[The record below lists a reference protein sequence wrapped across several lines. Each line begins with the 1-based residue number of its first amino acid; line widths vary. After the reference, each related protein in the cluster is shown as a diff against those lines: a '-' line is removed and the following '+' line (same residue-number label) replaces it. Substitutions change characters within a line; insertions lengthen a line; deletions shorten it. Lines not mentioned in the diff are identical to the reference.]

1 MPIHSFLAVPA
12 RILLAVLA
20 LCAAAAAAATWG
32 ALQTPWLGIAFTV
45 DEAGSVRARGLS
57 GGPAHGLEDGASRL
71 TLSRPGERTGLDVEP
86 DDLIEEP
93 DFFDEYAR
101 MNRFFDRQAKFRALL
116 GGPVRAEWTR
126 VDGSRAAEVWTPA
139 TRPLGSLPATFWF
152 QLVVSFAGCLIACW
166 VWALRPTD
174 LGAGMFAL
182 TGLAF
187 PAFAVPAAVYSSRE
201 LALGGELF
209 HALSAANHAG
219 AFMFGCA
226 LLAVFLCYPRRLVP
240 VGALWALPVVYGAW
254 WLADT
259 MQWLPSQNWTRMGIM
274 SEMLGAIA
282 LAGVQ
287 WRMSRGR
294 PLDRAALR
302 WLALSMLVG
311 SGLFVFSTTGS
322 KVLGFFPPISQGYAF
337 GYFLIIYV
345 GLAFGLRRYRLFDL
359 DRWAYRILLWLA
371 GALAVVLMD
380 AALIVWLR
388 WNPAF
393 SMGVSLLLCGWLYF
407 PFRQWLWRRLTGARG
422 ARVDSTFPEL
432 IRIAFSPSRG
442 EQERRWD
449 ALLGQL
455 FDPLDIRRLAHAE
468 AEDPRSATLLESG
481 QALWVPSC
489 GGLEARVLRLAD
501 RGRRLFAPHDVELAA
516 SLSSLVQKAG
526 EGRDSYERGVREER
540 HRIAQDMHDDIGA
553 RLLMLIHQASRAGDG
568 VAADVARAAMSDL
581 RTTLS
586 ALEGHSQPLA
596 DALADW
602 RAEMAT
608 RCDAAGVDFVWNEF
622 VPAMPLPDMQSA
634 LPARMK
640 ATLERAL
647 REGLSNALK
656 HGGPTRIE
664 VEVRAGNGRL
674 DIVMVDDG
682 MRGSGRS
689 APVAGPASIGLGL
702 AGMRRRLAEY
712 QGVVGLERG
721 EDGCILRICLPLGP
735 GNSAVASVEPAAPAE
750 VRA

>member
-1 MPIHSFLAVPA
+1 MPITQFLAVPV
-12 RILLAVLA
+12 RILLAALA
-20 LCAAAAAAATWG
+20 LCAAAIVATTWG
-32 ALQTPWLGIAFTV
+32 ALQTPWLGIEFSL
-45 DEAGSVRARGLS
+45 DEARESVLARGLP
-57 GGPAHGLEDGASRL
+57 GGPAHALEAGGSRL
-71 TLSRPGERTGLDVEP
+71 VLSRPGESGGLAIEP

-93 DFFDEYAR
+93 DFFDAYTR
-101 MNRFFDRQAKFRALL
+101 MDRFFDRQSRFRALL
-116 GGPVRAEWTR
+116 DGPVQAEWVR
-126 VDGSRAAEVWTPA
+126 ADGSRAAGIWTPGA
-139 TRPLGSLPATFWF
+139 RPLESLPATFWF
-152 QLVVSFAGCLIACW
+152 QLAVSWAGCLIACW

-174 LGAGMFAL
+174 LGAAMFAL

-209 HALSAANHAG
+209 RWLSAANHAG

-240 VGALWALPVVYGAW
+240 AAALWALPAVYGTW

-259 MQWLPSQNWTRMGIM
+259 LQWLPSQNWTRMGIM
-274 SEMLGAIA
+274 SEMLGAIV

-287 WRMSRGR
+287 WRLSRGR

-322 KVLGFFPPISQGYAF
+322 KVLGFFPPVSQGYAF

-422 ARVDSTFPEL
+422 ARVETSFPDL

-442 EQERRWD
+442 EQERRWE

-455 FDPLDIRRLAHAE
+455 FDPLDIRRIAHVE
-468 AEDPRSATLLESG
+468 ADDPPVAVLLESG
-481 QALWVPSC
+481 QALWVPPC

-501 RGRRLFAPHDVELAA
+501 RGRRLFAPYDAELAA
-516 SLSSLVQKAG
+516 SLASLVEKAG

-586 ALEGHSQPLA
+586 ALEGRSLPLA

-602 RAEMAT
+602 RAEMAA
-608 RCDAAGVDFVWNEF
+608 RCDAAGVGFGWNEF
-622 VPAMPLPDMQSA
+622 VPAMPMPEMQSA

-647 REGLSNALK
+647 REGLSNALR
-656 HGGPTRIE
+656 HGGPTRIA
-664 VEVRAGNGRL
+664 VEVRAAGGRL
-674 DIVMVDDG
+674 DIAMADDG
-682 MRGSGRS
+682 VRGAGRS
-689 APVAGPASIGLGL
+689 APPVSGPAGVGLGL
-702 AGMRRRLAEY
+702 SGMRRRLGEY
-712 QGVVGLERG
+712 QGGVTLERG
-721 EDGCILRICLPLGP
+721 EDGCVLSIFVPLGSGAGP
-735 GNSAVASVEPAAPAE
+735 SAEQAAPAE
-750 VRA
+750 AQA

>member
-1 MPIHSFLAVPA
+1 MPITQFLAVPA

-20 LCAAAAAAATWG
+20 LCTAVIVVATWG
-32 ALQTPWLGIAFTV
+32 ALQTPWLGIVFSV
-45 DEAGSVRARGLS
+45 DETDDSVLARGLP
-57 GGPAHGLEDGASRL
+57 GGPAGSLGKGATRL
-71 TLSRPGERTGLDVEP
+71 VLSRPDGTGSLAVEP

-101 MNRFFDRQAKFRALL
+101 MDRFFARQGGFRALL
-116 GGPVRAEWTR
+116 DGPVRVEWLHA
-126 VDGSRAAEVWTPA
+126 DGTHTAEVWTPRA
-139 TRPLGSLPATFWF
+139 RPLESLPATFWF
-152 QLVVSFAGCLIACW
+152 QLAVSCAGCLIACW

-174 LGAGMFAL
+174 LGAGVFAL

-209 HALSAANHAG
+209 RWLSAANHAG

-240 VGALWALPVVYGAW
+240 AAALWALPVLYGAW

-259 MQWLPSQNWTRMGIM
+259 LRWLPSQNWTRMGIM
-274 SEMLGAIA
+274 SEMLGAIV

-287 WRMSRGR
+287 WRLSRGR

-311 SGLFVFSTTGS
+311 SGLFVFSTAGS
-322 KVLGFFPPISQGYAF
+322 KVLGFFPPVSQGYAF

-422 ARVDSTFPEL
+422 ARVETAFPDL

-449 ALLGQL
+449 TLLGQL
-455 FDPLDIRRLAHAE
+455 FDPLDVRRVSHVE
-468 AEDPRSATLLESG
+468 AGDPSAAALLESG
-481 QALWVPSC
+481 QALWIPPC

-501 RGRRLFAPHDVELAA
+501 RGRRLFAPPDAELADSLA
-516 SLSSLVQKAG
+516 SLVERAG

-553 RLLMLIHQASRAGDG
+553 RLLMLIHQASRVGDG
-568 VAADVARAAMSDL
+568 VAADVARAAMGDL

-586 ALEGHSQPLA
+586 ALEGRSLPLA

-602 RAEMAT
+602 RAELAA
-608 RCDAAGVDFVWNEF
+608 RCDAAGVGFDWNEF
-622 VPAMPLPDMQSA
+622 VPATLVPEMQA
-634 LPARMK
+634 VLPARMK

-656 HGGPTRIE
+656 HGRPARIA
-664 VEVRAGNGRL
+664 VAVRAGDGRL
-674 DIVMVDDG
+674 DIAMTDDG
-682 MRGSGRS
+682 VRGAGPN
-689 APVAGPASIGLGL
+689 APLADGPASVGLGL
-702 AGMRRRLAEY
+702 SGMRRRLGEY
-712 QGVVGLERG
+712 QGGVTLERS
-721 EDGCILRICLPLGP
+721 EDGCVLRIFVPLGP
-735 GNSAVASVEPAAPAE
+735 GVGPAVEQAAPMEAQ
-750 VRA
+750 A

>member
-1 MPIHSFLAVPA
+1 MSIHSFLAVPA

-20 LCAAAAAAATWG
+20 LCAAAATAATWG

-45 DEAGSVRARGLS
+45 GEAGNVRARGLP
-57 GGPAHGLEDGASRL
+57 GGPAHGMEEGASRL
-71 TLSRPGERTGLDVEP
+71 ALSRPGERAGLDVES

-101 MNRFFDRQAKFRALL
+101 MNRFFDRQGKFRTLL
-116 GGPVRAEWTR
+116 DGPVQAEWTKA
-126 VDGSRAAEVWTPA
+126 DGSRATQVWTPA
-139 TRPLGSLPATFWF
+139 ARPLGSLPATFWF
-152 QLVVSFAGCLIACW
+152 QLAVSFAGCLIACW

-187 PAFAVPAAVYSSRE
+187 PAFAVPAAIYSSRE
-201 LALGGELF
+201 LALGGEMF

-240 VGALWALPVVYGAW
+240 VGALWALPVVYGGW

-388 WNPAF
+388 WNPMF

-422 ARVDSTFPEL
+422 ARVDSAFPDL

-449 ALLGQL
+449 ALLAQL
-455 FDPLDIRRLAHAE
+455 FDPLDIRRLSHAE

-501 RGRRLFAPHDVELAA
+501 RGRRLFAPHDAELAA

-586 ALEGHSQPLA
+586 ALEGHSLPLA

-682 MRGSGRS
+682 MRGAGHGAS
-689 APVAGPASIGLGL
+689 VLGPASIGLGL

-721 EDGCILRICLPLGP
+721 EDGCILRIFLPLGAGP
-735 GNSAVASVEPAAPAE
+735 VAGASVEPAAPAE